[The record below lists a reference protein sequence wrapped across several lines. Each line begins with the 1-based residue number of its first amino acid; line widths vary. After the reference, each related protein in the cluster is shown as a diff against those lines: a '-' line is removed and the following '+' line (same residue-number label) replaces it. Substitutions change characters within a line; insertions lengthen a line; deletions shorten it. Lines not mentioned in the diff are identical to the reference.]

1 MPSIRKS
8 NRHDKPFVVINCSSI
23 PNP

>member
-1 MPSIRKS
+1 MHRKR